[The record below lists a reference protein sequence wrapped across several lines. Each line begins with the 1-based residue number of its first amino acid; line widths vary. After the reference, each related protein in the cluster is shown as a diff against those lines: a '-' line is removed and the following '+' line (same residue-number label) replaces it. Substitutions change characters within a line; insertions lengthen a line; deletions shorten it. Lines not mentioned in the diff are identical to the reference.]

1 MTMWQPNITSGDR
14 PRYLALA
21 DAIEEGVAEGR
32 LVPGQ
37 RLPTHR
43 DLAEALGV
51 TVGTVTRGYAEA
63 ARRGLVRGE
72 VGRGTV
78 VMRGGEGPC
87 PWWGASQ
94 AGSGQ
99 VGVAGHAAKAS
110 AGGSQ
115 VVDMGLVTGLTA
127 HDPDL
132 GAALASLATRPD
144 IQQLLRYQPSG
155 GLPRHREAG
164 VSWLARHGVQAEP
177 GQVVVTSGGQHA
189 LLVTLSALFR
199 PGDRVLCAGLNY
211 PGLMSVAALL
221 GLRLVP
227 VDSDAE
233 GLLPAAIED
242 ACARE
247 DIRGLYLM
255 PGMHNPTC
263 ARMEPERLAR
273 MAELA
278 RRHDLSVIED
288 GAYALTGPDGPD
300 KPCRPLAPL
309 IPERC
314 FYVASVSKMLTE
326 GLRVAYV
333 AAPPEFTERLSLG
346 ITSTTWMASPLCA
359 ELAALWI
366 GDGTADAVL
375 ARKRGEAQRRVR
387 LAARLLEGFGL
398 RTRPMGYFA
407 WLPLP
412 EPWRGEEF
420 ERAAL
425 ERGVAVV
432 AGGSF
437 AVGQTPAPMAVRLSL
452 SAPRTEAELERGLTV
467 LAELLRQPPRQG
479 RAIV

>member
-1 MTMWQPNITSGDR
+1 MTMWQPDISGGDR

-21 DAIEEGVAEGR
+21 DAIEADVARGGLR
-32 LVPGQ
+32 PGQ

-78 VMRGGEGPC
+78 VMRGAEGAG

-94 AGSGQ
+94 TGG
-99 VGVAGHAAKAS
+99 AGHASKGAPI
-110 AGGSQ
+110 
-115 VVDMGLVTGLTA
+115 DMGLVTGLTA

-132 GAALASLATRPD
+132 GAALCALSTRAD
-144 IQQLLRYQPSG
+144 IQELLRYLPSG
-155 GLPRHREAG
+155 GILRHREAG
-164 VSWLARHGVQAEP
+164 STWLARHGIQADP
-177 GQVVVTSGGQHA
+177 GRVVVTSGGQHA

-199 PGDRVLCAGLNY
+199 PGDRVLAASLNY

-221 GLRLVP
+221 GLKLVP

-233 GLLPAAIED
+233 GLLPAALED

-255 PGMHNPTC
+255 PGLHNPTC
-263 ARMEPERLAR
+263 ARMGPERRERVAGLAR
-273 MAELA
+273 A
-278 RRHDLSVIED
+278 HNLSVIED
-288 GAYALTGPDGPD
+288 GAYALTGPDAPD
-300 KPCRPLAPL
+300 QPCEPLAPH
-309 IPERC
+309 IQERA

-326 GLRVAYV
+326 GLRVGYV
-333 AAPPEFTERLSLG
+333 AAPPEFVERLSLG
-346 ITSTTWMASPLCA
+346 ITGTTWMASPLCA

-375 ARKRGEAQRRVR
+375 ARKRSEALRRNR
-387 LAARLLEGFGL
+387 LAARLLGGLGL
-398 RTRPMGYFA
+398 RQRPMGYFA

-412 EPWRGEEF
+412 EPWRGEDF

-432 AGGSF
+432 AGGAF
-437 AVGQTPAPMAVRLSL
+437 AVGQTPSPMAARLSL
-452 SAPRTEAELERGLTV
+452 SAPRTEAELERGLTI
-467 LAELLRQPPRQG
+467 LAELLLKPPRQG
-479 RAIV
+479 RTII